1 MNAPWLYTRVQN
13 EQPGHRQAVAVSHDG
28 GETFGPIHLHKDLIT
43 PICQGSVLFVKGT
56 TILYAG
62 PRSSTSRVA
71 MSVLASDDNG
81 DNFNRSLLIWP
92 QTSMYSSMQLLPSG
106 DVVLLFER
114 DGGNTSIVR
123 FNVSS
128 LK

>member
-1 MNAPWLYTRVQN
+1 MV
-13 EQPGHRQAVAVSHDG
+13 
-28 GETFGPIHLHKDLIT
+28 
-43 PICQGSVLFVKGT
+43 FVKGN

-71 MSVLASDDNG
+71 MTVLASDDNG
-81 DNFNRSLLIWP
+81 EHFNRSLLIWP
-92 QTSMYSSMQLLPSG
+92 ETSMYSSMQLLPSG
-106 DVVLLFER
+106 EVVLLFER

-123 FNVSS
+123 FDVSS